1 MDEIDGVVEN
11 DVEVVVGWFDS
22 DENDVFIDGGDVDEI
37 EGEDGQ
43 EGADGSIKNSDPCER
58 INSSSGL
65 HVFDSSWD
73 KIKSVWPLSS
83 SFSAESFDESFGS
96 FGTAILFLVFL
107 RSNAFFMHFFK
118 LFNMTCF
125 S

>member
-1 MDEIDGVVEN
+1 M
-11 DVEVVVGWFDS
+11 
-22 DENDVFIDGGDVDEI
+22 DEI

-73 KIKSVWPLSS
+73 KIKSV
-83 SFSAESFDESFGS
+83 
-96 FGTAILFLVFL
+96 
-107 RSNAFFMHFFK
+107 
-118 LFNMTCF
+118 
-125 S
+125 